1 MKWKVSLL
9 IKEEMLIL
17 KMFNIL
23 MSNLALDILYGKIL
37 MRKDEISVSYPD
49 ISYIKKHIKWKPNTN
64 LEKGLKLTIKY
75 YKNK

>member
-1 MKWKVSLL
+1 
-9 IKEEMLIL
+9 
-17 KMFNIL
+17 
-23 MSNLALDILYGKIL
+23 